1 MPIAYLSAVGL
12 ALGVWGLP
20 IKQVAGAS
28 AKGLVIAASL
38 LYIIFGAILLLNSL
52 RESGGLKVIRSGF
65 TRLSPDRRVQVIVI
79 AWLFGAFIE
88 GSAGFGTPAAVAV
101 PLLVGLG
108 FPALSAV
115 ISGMLIQST
124 PVSFGAAGT
133 PILVGVNKGMDKFTV
148 RHDRGGTIL
157 VALGHRRKGGVFAWD
172 LRYLHT
178 VGGSLCDDEV
188 FW

>member
-1 MPIAYLSAVGL
+1 MNEYLLALLAFSPILVAGILVAGFRWPASRAMPLAYLTAAGL

-20 IKQVAGAS
+20 GRQVAGATS
-28 AKGLVIAASL
+28 KGLVITASL
-38 LYIIFGAILLLNSL
+38 LYIIFGAILLLNTL

-108 FPALSAV
+108 FPAL
-115 ISGMLIQST
+115 
-124 PVSFGAAGT
+124 AAES
-133 PILVGVNKGMDKFTV
+133 LQ
-148 RHDRGGTIL
+148 
-157 VALGHRRKGGVFAWD
+157 
-172 LRYLHT
+172 
-178 VGGSLCDDEV
+178 GSLCRHL
-188 FW
+188 